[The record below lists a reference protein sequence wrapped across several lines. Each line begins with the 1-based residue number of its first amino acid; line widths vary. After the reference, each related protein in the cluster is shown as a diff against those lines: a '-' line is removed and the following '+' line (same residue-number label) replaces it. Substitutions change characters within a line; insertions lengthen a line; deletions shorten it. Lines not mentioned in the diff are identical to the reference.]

1 MAPETPRAVS
11 SRLLTMKFMQRAVA
25 SENSSPASETHSSK
39 KRKTDHSSPAGRLD
53 LNIDQATIQAALDAQ
68 ETKRQEALEKH
79 VGADTRW
86 VLNNAFAGSKATSQA
101 KTPMNVVYVGYGDFD
116 TSNDSGDNEDALTV
130 GRTST
135 NSFKKAS
142 NQKQEPQKTSAAD
155 EDSEDENSDDA
166 DTPPQGLKRKPSTD
180 SPSRS
185 RSRSQSRPSHE
196 NSKAKEFRDK
206 RKKKEVKLS
215 RPTMISGGGISS
227 GGGNKLSSAGGKPMT
242 CYKCHQSGH
251 KAVDCTRRG

>member
-39 KRKTDHSSPAGRLD
+39 KRKTDHSPVAGRLD

-86 VLNNAFAGSKATSQA
+86 VLNNAFAGSKATSRA
-101 KTPMNVVYVGYGDFD
+101 ATPMNVVYVGYGDID
-116 TSNDSGDNEDALTV
+116 SSNDSGDNEDVPAA

-135 NSFKKAS
+135 NSFKKA
-142 NQKQEPQKTSAAD
+142 KTQARR
-155 EDSEDENSDDA
+155 
-166 DTPPQGLKRKPSTD
+166 L
-180 SPSRS
+180 
-185 RSRSQSRPSHE
+185 
-196 NSKAKEFRDK
+196 
-206 RKKKEVKLS
+206 LS
-215 RPTMISGGGISS
+215 
-227 GGGNKLSSAGGKPMT
+227 
-242 CYKCHQSGH
+242 Y
-251 KAVDCTRRG
+251 D